1 MNAWQ
6 LEEMAESR
14 RRQIRHEVAQ
24 INLEKLA
31 EHGDGSTAR
40 KSRPLLFKLGSGL
53 VALGRRLRKR
63 GAPRRQDYRSVHNEW
78 TAEHR

>member
-6 LEEMAESR
+6 LEEMAEAR
-14 RRQIRHEVAQ
+14 RTAIRHELAQ

-31 EHGDGSTAR
+31 EQGSDSPAR

-53 VALGRRLRKR
+53 VALGRQLRKR
-63 GAPRRQDYRSVHNEW
+63 GAPRRKDYWAVQNEW